1 MKNLN
6 RLTAFTLITAM
17 AFTTC
22 SIPAFAQD
30 ETSDDPTVVD
40 NTGTQGTNV
49 TNEDP
54 TIVNTPAAQA
64 DNVAMIGEQGY
75 ASLPDAVAAVTD
87 DTATTITLLADAS
100 GDGVR
105 IPEDRNITIDFG
117 GHTYTVDGNLVGS
130 AGTESQAFQLLK
142 DSHITLANGTITSQN
157 ASMLVQ
163 NYSDLTLTNMTLNG
177 SGLAGSGNYT
187 LSNNYGDVVIEN
199 TTISAKEGGYAFDLY
214 YWPSQ
219 GYADGV
225 NVTVKGTSR
234 IEGNIEYGGD
244 GTAADTTE
252 KAGLTIDGGTF
263 SGKIV
268 MGNIG
273 DAEKGNIVVNGG
285 NFTDS
290 ETASEIT
297 AKYLGAGVV
306 MDENG
311 NVVPEVTEDNGYQA
325 LEKAIE
331 EAKKLLTDESYTQ
344 DSRAALKTVIDEVSQ
359 VTEDATADVVKTA
372 YDQLAASVANLKK
385 ISEEPAKPD
394 KTGLQEA
401 IKLAEQWKES
411 LDNDGLVYEA
421 EGMANLAQAIAAA
434 KQVNDNEDATE
445 AEIANAIAQLTTAM
459 DNVKQVIV
467 TLEDEKTGVVISAN
481 AAYLDPNTQL
491 SVTMVTEKNA
501 TDTQLNALGS
511 LTGDYLAYDIHLY
524 LDGEEIHPEHQLN
537 FMIKGSFHE
546 LLNVTG
552 DNDFI
557 AVYYISADGSKRS
570 VGYAGD
576 DEGIHFFSDHGGT
589 FVITRETDKENVDEN
604 DTEDK
609 TTTNS
614 GMKNPTGPNTGI
626 DSNVLTY
633 LMMLLG
639 GGAYL
644 GVSTKKRKENA

>member
-359 VTEDATADVVKTA
+359 VTEDAT
-372 YDQLAASVANLKK
+372 
-385 ISEEPAKPD
+385 
-394 KTGLQEA
+394 
-401 IKLAEQWKES
+401 
-411 LDNDGLVYEA
+411 
-421 EGMANLAQAIAAA
+421 
-434 KQVNDNEDATE
+434 E